1 MKCSASRCARATP
14 LESWLPMRAAALRGR
29 LLPSVE
35 PSPLAWLL
43 LFLDPVEWG
52 FARNGDE
59 VQGVKHHLVSASVVA
74 WRASKQPATVNKIS
88 YFGGCARAKL
98 MNEACKRHKPDALA
112 RLSGLPLRLTLCRMF
127 ALCLGCS
134 CRGIGQATPAER
146 ISARARAATPHTK
159 KSVSRQIPWQ
169 SSHWRDNARASVL
182 AQVREYRVGALL
194 FVLAR

>member
-14 LESWLPMRAAALRGR
+14 LESLLPMRAAALRGR

-52 FARNGDE
+52 LARNGDE
-59 VQGVKHHLVSASVVA
+59 VQGVKHHRVSASVVA
-74 WRASKQPATVNKIS
+74 WRASKQPATVNKNITLS
-88 YFGGCARAKL
+88 YFGSCARAKL

-127 ALCLGCS
+127 ALCLGYS
-134 CRGIGQATPAER
+134 CRGIRQATPAER
-146 ISARARAATPHTK
+146 ISARARGNTTHQK
-159 KSVSRQIPWQ
+159 KRVTSDPVAI
-169 SSHWRDNARASVL
+169 VTL
-182 AQVREYRVGALL
+182 A
-194 FVLAR
+194 